1 MALAPARRWF
11 PPGQPV
17 TTAVLGLFLV
27 LAAHLLALSPLTL
40 PFVPQPRPRTLTP
53 DGGDGDGNGGGCWCG
68 CGSTAPVADL
78 LTLFR
83 SFPNPE
89 P

>member
-1 MALAPARRWF
+1 MADA
-11 PPGQPV
+11 
-17 TTAVLGLFLV
+17 TAVSARSTHDDRGIGPSSF
-27 LAAHLLALSPLTL
+27 SRGPLTLTLSSHSL

-78 LTLFR
+78 FTLFR